1 MAKLNSINPANGK
14 ILGSVKAA
22 TKAEIEVAV
31 KVARQ
36 GFDKWRDVPLKKR
49 AQIMAN
55 ASQNFKKQ
63 AKSLA
68 KLMSEEMGKPLI
80 EAEGEIAL
88 AIDYLN
94 FYAKE
99 AEKYL
104 QDEVLHKDKQA
115 TSILRYEPMGVIG
128 VIKPWNFPV
137 LTPIWAIAPA
147 ILTGNSVLFKPASLV
162 PLISQEMMKLFWQ
175 AGVPKEVLQVLQG
188 RGQVGQ
194 MLVDSPVDMVSFTG
208 STEVGRQIAQNC
220 SARFVKYVLELGGSS
235 AGIVT
240 KEADL
245 DLAVKAIVYGRF
257 SNCGQ
262 DCLAIKRLFVES
274 SVANKLT
281 KKLTEEIKK
290 LRIGTDIGPLVSED
304 QLKKFEKQVTKGVI
318 QSGRIIAGGRRV
330 RTEEFK
336 NGWFHEPTLMIHVH
350 SKMEIMQE
358 EVFGPLLPVCT
369 VTSFNEAIK
378 LANDT
383 KYGLTAVVF
392 TRSKEKIVQAQKEL
406 QAGTVYINDTAIF
419 YPNVPYQG
427 VKESGAGVEG
437 GKHGLWEFTI
447 KKHLHTNLSSKKTRD
462 YWFPY

>member
-1 MAKLNSINPANGK
+1 MAGRT
-14 ILGSVKAA
+14 V
-22 TKAEIEVAV
+22 
-31 KVARQ
+31 
-36 GFDKWRDVPLKKR
+36 KKR
-49 AQIMAN
+49 ALIMAKI
-55 ASQNFKKQ
+55 SQNFKKQ

-80 EAEGEIAL
+80 EAEGEMAL
-88 AIDYLN
+88 TIDYLN

-115 TSILRYEPMGVIG
+115 TSILRYDPVGVVA

-137 LTPIWAIAPA
+137 LTSIWALGPA

-162 PLISQEMMKLFWQ
+162 PLVSQEMVKLFWQ
-175 AGVPKEVLQVLQG
+175 AGVPKDVLQVLHG
-188 RGQVGQ
+188 RGPVGQ

-208 STEVGRQIAQNC
+208 STEVGKQIAQNC
-220 SARFVKYVLELGGSS
+220 SARFIKYVLELGGSS

-274 SVANKLT
+274 SIANKLT

-290 LRIGTDIGPLVSED
+290 LRIGIDIGPAGERRSAE
-304 QLKKFEKQVTKGVI
+304 KFEKQVTKGVI
-318 QSGRIIAGGRRV
+318 QSGWIIAGGRRV
-330 RTEEFK
+330 RTEELK
-336 NGWFHEPTLMIHVH
+336 NGFYHEPTLMIHVH

-369 VTSFNEAIK
+369 VMSFNEAIK

-383 KYGLTAVVF
+383 KFGLTAVVF
-392 TRSKEKIVQAQKEL
+392 TKSKEKDRSSPKRAASGDGVHKRY
-406 QAGTVYINDTAIF
+406 GNF
-419 YPNVPYQG
+419 YPQVPYQG
-427 VKESGAGVEG
+427 VKESAWAWKAASTGCG
-437 GKHGLWEFTI
+437 
-447 KKHLHTNLSSKKTRD
+447 NLPLKNICIRT
-462 YWFPY
+462 

>member
-22 TKAEIEVAV
+22 TKAEIEIAV
-31 KVARQ
+31 KTARQ
-36 GFDKWRDVPLKKR
+36 GFNKWRDVPLKKR
-49 AQIMAN
+49 ALIMAKI
-55 ASQNFKKQ
+55 SQNFKKQ

-80 EAEGEIAL
+80 EAEGEMAL
-88 AIDYLN
+88 TIDYLN

-115 TSILRYEPMGVIG
+115 TSILRYDPVGVVA

-137 LTPIWAIAPA
+137 LTSIWALGPA

-162 PLISQEMMKLFWQ
+162 PLVSQEMVKLFWQ
-175 AGVPKEVLQVLQG
+175 AGVPKDVLQVLHG
-188 RGQVGQ
+188 RGPVGQ

-208 STEVGRQIAQNC
+208 STEVGKQIAQNC
-220 SARFVKYVLELGGSS
+220 SARFIKYVLELGGSS

-274 SVANKLT
+274 SIANKLT

-290 LRIGTDIGPLVSED
+290 LRIGIDIGPLVSED

-330 RTEEFK
+330 RTEELK
-336 NGWFHEPTLMIHVH
+336 NGFYHEPTLMIHVH

-369 VTSFNEAIK
+369 VMSFNEAIK

-383 KYGLTAVVF
+383 KFGLTAVVF
-392 TRSKEKIVQAQKEL
+392 TKSKEKIAQAQKEL
-406 QAGTVYINDTAIF
+406 QVGTVYINDTGIF
-419 YPNVPYQG
+419 YPQVPYQG
-427 VKESGAGVEG
+427 VKESGVGVEG

-447 KKHLHTNLSSKKTRD
+447 KNICIRT
-462 YWFPY
+462 